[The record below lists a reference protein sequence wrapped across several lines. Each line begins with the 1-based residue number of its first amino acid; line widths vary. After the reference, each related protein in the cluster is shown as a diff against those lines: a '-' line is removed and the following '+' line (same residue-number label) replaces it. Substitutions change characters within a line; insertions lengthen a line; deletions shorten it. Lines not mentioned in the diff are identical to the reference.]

1 MKSMLHY
8 VELKGYKTV
17 EDCCIKI
24 PIIDT
29 PDIQSYFI
37 ITFLKVVKEKW
48 MNVDTVKK
56 KLNLDICVRNVMKL
70 NSY

>member
-1 MKSMLHY
+1 MTFEEDKMLHY

-29 PDIQSYFI
+29 NDIQSYFV
-37 ITFLKVVKEKW
+37 ITLLKVVKEIEK
-48 MNVDTVKK
+48 
-56 KLNLDICVRNVMKL
+56 
-70 NSY
+70 